1 MNLHSRRQRFT
12 TLLATPRCVY
22 PASIFDPISAR
33 IAEDLE
39 FEVAMF
45 AGSVAS
51 MTVTGFPDL
60 MGLTLTEF
68 AQQIYRIS
76 RAADVSLLVDA
87 DDGYGNAINVMR
99 TVEEL
104 ESAGVSALTIEDTA
118 LPQPYGLDG
127 KPTMVSV
134 DEGVGKMRAAL
145 EARCEPNLAIIGPDQ
160 RTGDCQPRRGHHPSS
175 RLHRSPG
182 LMRCSPSGWKPAPS

>member
-1 MNLHSRRQRFT
+1 MNLYLRRQRFT
-12 TLLATPRCVY
+12 TLLATPKCVY

-127 KPTMVSV
+127 KPSMVSV

-145 EARCEPNLAIIGPDQ
+145 EARSEPNLSIIG
-160 RTGDCQPRRGHHPSS
+160 RTSALEIANLDEAIT
-175 RLHRSPG
+175 RLSAYTEAG
-182 LMRCSPSGWKPAPS
+182 VDA